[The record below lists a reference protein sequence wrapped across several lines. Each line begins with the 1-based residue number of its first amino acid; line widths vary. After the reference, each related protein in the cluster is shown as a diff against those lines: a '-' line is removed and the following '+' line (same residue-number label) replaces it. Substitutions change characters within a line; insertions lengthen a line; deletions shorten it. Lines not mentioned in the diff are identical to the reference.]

1 MTIAAYIRVGTA
13 GQNESDQRREI
24 NRWLVKNGMHN
35 AQYYLDK
42 RPGDRRDFSRLQQDI
57 FAGRVKT
64 VVVYKLD
71 RLFCSLRDGINV
83 LCDWC
88 DKGVRVVS
96 VAQQIDFSGNSV
108 RMLTAVL
115 LDVAEMERQVRKERQ
130 DAGIAAAKDRG
141 VYTGR
146 PKGATKAGVDT
157 SLAVELRRR
166 GLTQTEIAKTMG
178 VSVSSVRRYLKTC
191 PRSQ

>member
-1 MTIAAYIRVGTA
+1 MTTAAYIRVTSD
-13 GQNESDQRREI
+13 QDESGQRREI
-24 NRWLVKNGMHN
+24 NRWLAKSGMHN

-42 RPGDRRDFSRLQQDI
+42 KPGDRRDFCRLQQDI

-64 VVVYKLD
+64 VVVHRLD
-71 RLFCSLRDGINV
+71 RLFRSLRDGINV

-88 DKGVRVVS
+88 DKGVRVVAA
-96 VAQQIDFSGNSV
+96 AQQIDFCGNSV

-115 LDVAEMERQVRKERQ
+115 LDIAEMERHIRKERQ

-157 SLAVELRRR
+157 SLASELRRR
-166 GLTQTEIAKTMG
+166 GLTQAEIAATMG

-191 PRSQ
+191 SRSQ